1 MVQMLVRLSASRE
14 RVGDILDALRSVMRH
29 AQQARGCDFTGV
41 YLSATD
47 RQWILYVEEWD
58 DGDELRRQFGTTR
71 FHRLL
76 ELLELAA
83 DRPDVEFRV
92 ITAAHGLE
100 YITSQLPYEESHA
113 G

>member
-1 MVQMLVRLSASRE
+1 MVQMLVKLSASPE
-14 RVGDILDALRSVMRH
+14 RVDGILDALRSVMRQ
-29 AQQARGCDFTGV
+29 AQQARGCDFAGV

-47 RQWILYVEEWD
+47 RQRIEYVEDWG
-58 DGDELRRQFGTTR
+58 DGDDLRRQFGTTR

-76 ELLELAA
+76 ELLEMAA

-100 YITSQLPYEESHA
+100 YITSQLPNEEFHA